1 MSYPGTAKD
10 HLKWCVGRA
19 MEYANA
25 GDMTNAWASFIS
37 DASKHEGTEHISSHE
52 LTAMMMVSGLANTP
66 KTFKDFIEG
75 WNV

>member
-1 MSYPGTAKD
+1 MSTAKE
-10 HLKWCVGRA
+10 HLDWCIERA

-37 DASKHEGTEHISSHE
+37 DTRKHEGTEHISFHD
-52 LTAMMMVSGLANTP
+52 LTGMMMISGHANTP
-66 KTFKDFIEG
+66 STFKKFIEG